1 MLPGLAQGLA
11 MLLALC
17 FLYGVLL
24 RLCRQRPR
32 LEPWL
37 SGLLFG
43 VGGAFGMWVPLA
55 LVSGG
60 QLETSTVVLSM
71 AALVGGLRVAAV
83 SVALVVLLHAWLGGA
98 SGADIWLIA
107 GSGSLGL
114 LYRAL
119 HRRWGVPAGPLALLI
134 FGLLMHLLQLA
145 FMHRQAP
152 GLADVPGWPQAL
164 AFALV
169 PAAATALFGWLLQG
183 LRQQRH
189 VEQTLALS
197 HARLRD
203 SEQRLRLLLNN
214 LPSISVQGYRPDGT
228 TFYWNKASAQ
238 LYGYSAKEA
247 MGRSLLDL
255 IIPEPMHAGVRAAMA
270 EMFATDVPIPAGE
283 LRLRKKDGSPV
294 DVFSSHAL
302 VKVPGQPAELYCL
315 DIDLTARNAA
325 EERARFLALYDPLT
339 RLPNRRLFGDRV
351 QQALASASRTGM
363 GLAVLMLDLDHFKN
377 LNDSLGHEHGDA
389 LLQAVARRV
398 QDCVSAQDSVARLGG
413 DEFVVLLHN
422 LDGDPIEAAA
432 QVRRYGDRILGT
444 LRAQLR
450 IEDQICHLTASM
462 GAVMAGAGATTVDEL
477 LRRAELAMYRAKEEG
492 RDVLS
497 FFDPLM
503 QTAVDRRVFLQTE
516 MHLGLQRGQFVL
528 YLQPQVDAGAGIIG
542 AEVLLRWQHPE
553 KGLIPPGEFIPLA
566 EETGLIRPLGHWVLA
581 STLRLQAQWQGN
593 PQLAGI
599 RLAVNVSARQFRK
612 EGFVEELRELLRETG
627 ADPRRIKLELTE
639 SLLLQDVDG
648 IIVIMQALRGMGI
661 GLALDDFG
669 TGYSSLGYLRRL
681 PLDELKIDQGF
692 VRNVLDEPRDAAI
705 AHSIITLAQRLGMD
719 VIAEGVETEAHH
731 RFLLAHGCLG
741 FQGYLFG
748 RPVPADE
755 FSRRVGGQ
763 AAEGVAD
770 AGDGDEVAIS
780 ASK

>member
-17 FLYGVLL
+17 FLYSVLL
-24 RLCRQRPR
+24 RLCRPR

-43 VGGAFGMWVPLA
+43 VGGAFGMWAPLA
-55 LVSGG
+55 LVPGV
-60 QLETSTVVLSM
+60 QLGIGTVVLGM
-71 AALVGGLRVAAV
+71 AALVGGLRVATV
-83 SVALVVLLHAWLGGA
+83 SVALAVLLHAWPGGTP
-98 SGADIWLIA
+98 GADIWLIA
-107 GSGSLGL
+107 GSSGLGL
-114 LYRAL
+114 LYRGL
-119 HRRWGVPAGPLALLI
+119 HRRWGLPTGPLALLL

-145 FMHRQAP
+145 LMQRQAAE
-152 GLADVPGWPQAL
+152 LAGAPGWPQGL

-169 PAAATALFGWLLQG
+169 PASTAFFGWLLQD
-183 LRQQRH
+183 LRQRQCAEQARV
-189 VEQTLALS
+189 VEN
-197 HARLRD
+197 ARLHD

-238 LYGYSAKEA
+238 LYGYSAEEA
-247 MGRSLLDL
+247 LGRSLLDL
-255 IIPEPMHAGVRAAMA
+255 IIPEPMHVGVRAAMA

-283 LRLRKKDGSPV
+283 LQLRKKDGSPV

-302 VKVPGQPAELYCL
+302 VTVPGQDAELYCL

-325 EERARFLALYDPLT
+325 EERARFLAMYDPLT

-413 DEFVVLLHN
+413 DEFVVLVHN

-462 GAVMAGAGATTVDEL
+462 GAVMASADATTVDEL

-503 QTAVDRRVFLQTE
+503 QTAVDRRAFLQTE
-516 MHLGLQRGQFVL
+516 LHLGLQRGQFVL
-528 YLQPQVDAGAGIIG
+528 YLQPQVDADAGIIG
-542 AEVLLRWQHPE
+542 AEVLLRW
-553 KGLIPPGEFIPLA
+553 
-566 EETGLIRPLGHWVLA
+566 
-581 STLRLQAQWQGN
+581 
-593 PQLAGI
+593 
-599 RLAVNVSARQFRK
+599 
-612 EGFVEELRELLRETG
+612 
-627 ADPRRIKLELTE
+627 
-639 SLLLQDVDG
+639 
-648 IIVIMQALRGMGI
+648 
-661 GLALDDFG
+661 
-669 TGYSSLGYLRRL
+669 
-681 PLDELKIDQGF
+681 
-692 VRNVLDEPRDAAI
+692 
-705 AHSIITLAQRLGMD
+705 
-719 VIAEGVETEAHH
+719 
-731 RFLLAHGCLG
+731 
-741 FQGYLFG
+741 
-748 RPVPADE
+748 
-755 FSRRVGGQ
+755 
-763 AAEGVAD
+763 
-770 AGDGDEVAIS
+770 
-780 ASK
+780 